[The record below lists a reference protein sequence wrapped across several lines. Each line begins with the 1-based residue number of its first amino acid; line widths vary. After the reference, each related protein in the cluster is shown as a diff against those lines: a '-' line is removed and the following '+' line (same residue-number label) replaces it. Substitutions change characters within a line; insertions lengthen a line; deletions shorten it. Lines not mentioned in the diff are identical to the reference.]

1 MDIKDRTIFIY
12 EGITYIFRNDD
23 KPNKEIRGVFFTDDS
38 VVIIYKDGTSS
49 ICSIQSGKEKGL
61 LHPIMSVPTIF

>member
-23 KPNKEIRGVFFTDDS
+23 KPNKEIRGLFFTDDRNAI
-38 VVIIYKDGTSS
+38 IIYKDGASS
-49 ICSIQSGKEKGL
+49 IHSGPVTL
-61 LHPIMSVPTIF
+61 QYLFRY